1 MVAAT
6 TLTANKDQRIQS
18 VFFIDQGGGLCWPG
32 IFTPSKGMSSFCS
45 LDEAFMGPIM
55 TTEPTKKKKKS
66 RDGPALEHF
75 VPAPLSST
83 PAVGEGG
90 DDVLK
95 SADQAVQQPPATKVQ
110 SNGGED
116 LQSLFPLPGETAE
129 PEAWQKAFMLQPS
142 QVPQPLQQQMQ
153 HKRLV
158 PMLANGAMNV
168 NGAPTLWR
176 QIPEPMPAQPVAAA
190 VPIPSEI
197 NKRLDALTRQLESL
211 TTPTPLQSTAELF
224 LFVAIGLLIL
234 LAIDSL
240 LRFASGAMNSVSSR
254 GGGGRSMGRLRS
266 GWARFR

>member
-1 MVAAT
+1 
-6 TLTANKDQRIQS
+6 
-18 VFFIDQGGGLCWPG
+18 
-32 IFTPSKGMSSFCS
+32 MSSFCS
-45 LDEAFMGPIM
+45 LDEAFMGPIVP
-55 TTEPTKKKKKS
+55 TEPTKKKKKS

-83 PAVGEGG
+83 PAVGEEG

-95 SADQAVQQPPATKVQ
+95 SADQAAQQPLPPNKLQ

-142 QVPQPLQQQMQ
+142 QVPQPLQQQAFQ
-153 HKRLV
+153 RKTLV

-176 QIPEPMPAQPVAAA
+176 QIPEPLPAQSVAAA
-190 VPIPSEI
+190 PVPSEI

-240 LRFASGAMNSVSSR
+240 LRFASGAMSDGTSSR
-254 GGGGRSMGRLRS
+254 GGGRGFRVSGGRGS
-266 GWARFR
+266 RFR